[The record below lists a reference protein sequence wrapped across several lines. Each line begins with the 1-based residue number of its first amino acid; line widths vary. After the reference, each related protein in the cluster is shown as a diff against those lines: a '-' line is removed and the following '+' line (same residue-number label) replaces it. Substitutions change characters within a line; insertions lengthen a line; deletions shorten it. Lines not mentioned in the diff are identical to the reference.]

1 MFLFNVAQLA
11 LNNTHTLK

>member
-11 LNNTHTLK
+11 FNNTHFV

>member
-11 LNNTHTLK
+11 LNNTHFV